1 MKIDRCL
8 PRYKEITNKEFYLI
22 VTAADPQHSAADE
35 TIAGLRGLFAMSAR
49 CKRKKSFMA
58 YSLSHINK

>member
-49 CKRKKSFMA
+49 C
-58 YSLSHINK
+58 